1 MSAVG
6 PVEVWVRSL
15 ADGSKAV
22 GIFNRH
28 PGPLNGTVDFK
39 AQLGFNHVVKVRDLW
54 QQKDLE
60 NPGKSFTAKIPG
72 HGVVFLR
79 VSH

>member
-1 MSAVG
+1 VSAVG
-6 PVEVWVRSL
+6 PVEVWVRPL

-28 PGPLNGTVDFK
+28 PGPLDGTVDFK
-39 AQLGFNHVVKVRDLW
+39 QQLGFNHIVKVRDLW

-72 HGVVFLR
+72 HGVIFLR
-79 VSH
+79 VSQ